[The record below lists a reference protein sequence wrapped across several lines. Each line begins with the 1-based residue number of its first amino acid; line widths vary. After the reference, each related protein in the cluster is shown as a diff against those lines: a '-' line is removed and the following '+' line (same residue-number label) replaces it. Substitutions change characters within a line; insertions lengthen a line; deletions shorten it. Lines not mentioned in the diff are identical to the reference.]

1 MTAADRPA
9 RSGAGS
15 SRSVRQ
21 ALADLPGPLV
31 ALGLLIVGAE
41 VVGGWRV
48 LGPDWQGGDLLY
60 HSALANAILR
70 GEFPPGGAYP
80 GLPVYYP
87 PGFHAMAASV
97 MATLGLAFAHADQL
111 LTLIWLPVLPIGT
124 FGLVRWLTGRPWVAV
139 LAATLTV
146 FGGAYD
152 LSAGRLWVNSLFMVG
167 HEAYPLYPRDV
178 VFALLPLALLAFFKG
193 LAADGRRSAIGWSVV
208 AGGLF
213 GACSL
218 VQVQLLLP
226 IPIALFGLVLVVVVR
241 SPERRWR
248 AVGVLVLTGSLAVAL
263 FAPWFLGQL
272 EAIRRNGGVALDSA
286 DTLIAARFGPWSYPR
301 QFGLLLPLGIVG
313 SGVAVLFLRRS
324 DGPRSGSRTVGTWRP
339 TLVEAPLGL
348 VAWFGFAFAL
358 AVVYRPDWPLEDALR
373 PQRMWLLASQPMT
386 MLAAIGLVTVAE
398 DLVGRL
404 RDVWPSPRAAVAG
417 FVAVATL
424 LACVPTTVATTLLLA
439 DTWTQPTYA
448 HLDLRRDRVPD
459 FRGLLPASGPR
470 QTILTYEDWSSLAW
484 YETGHH
490 VVGLLPAGFAKLAFD
505 PAIFSGQSE
514 DERRADLLRAF
525 DGGPTHLESEA
536 DADGADKIVLARRDD
551 RLGLIDAAATVAA
564 ARPGMQA
571 GRATAVDGNGWDGL
585 ALDAGASFDLP
596 VFHSGA
602 ADLEVRVLAAPA
614 GAWPDGRRMA
624 IAVIDPSGTERSSTS
639 IEVPAP
645 GPDAWQLLHVR
656 ITTVTGDRIR
666 FEAVDPVTVQSV
678 RGFVTTGPVE
688 AGAIPV
694 PGWRIVTVT
703 PDAVVLEPN
712 P

>member
-21 ALADLPGPLV
+21 ALAELPGPLV
-31 ALGLLIVGAE
+31 ALGLLIVAAE
-41 VVGGWRV
+41 IVGGWRV

-70 GEFPPGGAYP
+70 GEFPPSGAYP
-80 GLPVYYP
+80 GLPAYYP

-97 MATLGLAFAHADQL
+97 MAILGLAFGHADQL

-124 FGLVRWLTGRPWVAV
+124 FALVRWLTGRPWVAV
-139 LAATLTV
+139 LAAILTV

-152 LSAGRLWVNSLFMVG
+152 LSPGRLWVNSLFMVG

-178 VFALLPLALLAFFKG
+178 VFALLPLALLAFFKA
-193 LAADGRRSAIGWSVV
+193 LAADDRRPAIAWAVV
-208 AGGLF
+208 AGGLL
-213 GACSL
+213 GGCSL

-226 IPIALFGLVLVVVVR
+226 IPIALIAVVLVVPVR

-248 AVGVLVLTGSLAVAL
+248 AVGVLVLTGSLVIAL

-272 EAIRRNGGVALDSA
+272 EAIRLNGGVALESA
-286 DTLIAARFGPWSYPR
+286 DTLVAARFGPWSYPR

-324 DGPRSGSRTVGTWRP
+324 DGPRPGGQTLGPWHP
-339 TLVEAPLGL
+339 TLVEAPIGL

-358 AVVYRPDWPLEDALR
+358 AVFYQPDWPLEDALR
-373 PQRMWLLASQPMT
+373 PQRMWLVADQPMAI
-386 MLAAIGLVTVAE
+386 LAAVGLVTVAE

-404 RDVWPSPRAAVAG
+404 RDVRPSPGAAIAG
-417 FVAVATL
+417 IVAVVTL
-424 LACVPTTVATTLLLA
+424 LACVPTTLATTLLLA
-439 DTWTQPTYA
+439 DTWMQPTYA

-459 FRGLLPASGPR
+459 FGGLLPAVGPR
-470 QTILTYEDWSSLAW
+470 RTVLTYEDWSSLTW
-484 YETGHH
+484 YQTGHH

-505 PAIFSGQSE
+505 PAIFSGRSQ

-525 DGGPTHLESEA
+525 DGDPSDLA
-536 DADGADKIVLARRDD
+536 AVARLDGANVIVLARRDD
-551 RLGLIDAAATVAA
+551 RLGLLDAAAAVAA
-564 ARPGMQA
+564 SRPGMQA
-571 GRATAVDGNGWDGL
+571 GRATATDGNGWDGL
-585 ALDAGASFDLP
+585 AVEAGASFDLP
-596 VFHSGA
+596 VLHSGA
-602 ADLEVRVLAAPA
+602 AELEIRVLAAPL
-614 GAWPDGRRMA
+614 GGSPGGRR
-624 IAVIDPSGTERSSTS
+624 IVVRVIGPDLTARSSAGV
-639 IEVPAP
+639 EVPAP
-645 GPDAWQLLHVR
+645 GVEAWQILHVPVV
-656 ITTVTGDRIR
+656 TVAGDRIR
-666 FEAVDPVTVQSV
+666 IEAVDPVTVQSV
-678 RGFVTTGPVE
+678 RGFMLAGPVE
-688 AGAIPV
+688 VGAGPI
-694 PGWRIVTVT
+694 PGWRISTVT